1 MYILVWTPYF
11 TRAAKKF
18 TKRHP
23 ELKKKIASIL
33 RDLEKDPFQSHLEYH
48 NLGGKYKGIQA
59 VSITGNYRI
68 TMTIMITKKEILLLD
83 IGSHDEV
90 YRERE

>member
-1 MYILVWTPYF
+1 MYTLVWTAHF

-23 ELKKKIASIL
+23 ELKKKVASIL
-33 RDLEKDPFQSHLEYH
+33 RDLEKDPFQPHLDYH
-48 NLGGKYKGIQA
+48 HLGGKQAGIQA
-59 VSITGNYRI
+59 VSITDSYRI
-68 TMTIMITKKEILLLD
+68 TMTVIITKKEIILLD

-90 YRERE
+90 YR